1 MSNDFQNHVVLF
13 GGAFNPPHLGHVD
26 AVRGLAKNP
35 AARKVIVLPTFGN
48 PLKPETTSFENRFEM
63 AKLNFP
69 QVEVSR
75 FEADQKTTSTFDL
88 LTRVNLLA
96 SDQPVAFV
104 IGTDQLASLDQ
115 WVNFPQFLS
124 MCDWL
129 VLLRKPKTLEQCGPI
144 LQSLETRGVLKPT
157 RDPFSFEICASQN
170 KPRTLRIVP
179 TDAANISSTEIRE
192 KIALGKNEE
201 VKKFLNPE
209 VQEYIERNRLY
220 GT

>member
-1 MSNDFQNHVVLF
+1 MSVSFENHVVLF

-35 AARKVIVLPTFGN
+35 AARKVIILPTFGN
-48 PLKPETTSFENRFEM
+48 PLKPETTPFENRFEM

-69 QVEVSR
+69 EAEVSR
-75 FEADQKTTSTFDL
+75 FEAEQKTTSTFDL
-88 LTRVNLLA
+88 LTRVNLLVA
-96 SDQPVAFV
+96 NQPVAFV
-104 IGTDQLASLDQ
+104 IGTDQLESLDL
-115 WVNFPQFLS
+115 WVKFPQFLS

-144 LQSLETRGVLKPT
+144 LQRLETSGILKPT
-157 RDPFSFEICASQN
+157 RDPFSFEICAVQS
-170 KPRTLRIVP
+170 KPRTLRLVP

-192 KIALGKNEE
+192 QIALGKKEE
-201 VKKFLNPE
+201 VKKFLNPD
-209 VQEYIERNRLY
+209 VKEYIERNRLY